1 MAGQQ
6 GCTGTQDHRLNT
18 FPPTTQSQQRPVSRG
33 TQDHRLNTF
42 PPTTQSQQRPV
53 SPGCTGTHDH
63 RLNTFSPK
71 SKVFLPVTASVME
84 HHWSHTLL
92 VSTTGV
98 TVALFIGQHHCQHI
112 TASIPLQVS
121 LCHYLAS
128 PSKYLSLSVLIPGV
142 AVPLFT
148 KSQQA
153 PVTVSTYSRCHYS
166 PSPSKHSSLSVL
178 IPGVTVPL
186 FTKSQQAPVTVSTYS
201 RCHRATIHQLPAST
215 CHCQYLF
222 QVSLC
227 HYSPSPSKYLSLS
240 VLIPGVTVPVFT
252 RWRHSKHSSLSAYLT
267 VKPLYHF
274 SHAPREVG
282 YTADHCHPPHH
293 HHSQNSA
300 I

>member
-1 MAGQQ
+1 MHRYTGPPSEHISTHYSVTAAASQQ
-6 GCTGTQDHRLNT
+6 GYTG
-18 FPPTTQSQQRPVSRG
+18 PPSEHISTHYSVTAAASQQ
-33 TQDHRLNTF
+33 
-42 PPTTQSQQRPV
+42 
-53 SPGCTGTHDH
+53 GCTGTHDH

-153 PVTVSTYSRCHYS
+153 PVTVSTCSRC
-166 PSPSKHSSLSVL
+166 
-178 IPGVTVPL
+178 
-186 FTKSQQAPVTVSTYS
+186 
-201 RCHRATIHQLPAST
+201 RCATIHQLPAST

-282 YTADHCHPPHH
+282 YIADHCHPPHH

>member
-1 MAGQQ
+1 MHRY
-6 GCTGTQDHRLNT
+6 TG
-18 FPPTTQSQQRPVSRG
+18 PPSEHISTHYSVTAAASQQ
-33 TQDHRLNTF
+33 
-42 PPTTQSQQRPV
+42 
-53 SPGCTGTHDH
+53 GCTGTHDH

-71 SKVFLPVTASVME
+71 SKVFLPVTASVIE

-142 AVPLFT
+142 
-148 KSQQA
+148 
-153 PVTVSTYSRCHYS
+153 
-166 PSPSKHSSLSVL
+166 
-178 IPGVTVPL
+178 
-186 FTKSQQAPVTVSTYS
+186 
-201 RCHRATIHQLPAST
+201 
-215 CHCQYLF
+215 
-222 QVSLC
+222 
-227 HYSPSPSKYLSLS
+227 
-240 VLIPGVTVPVFT
+240 TVPVFT

-282 YTADHCHPPHH
+282 YIADHCHPPHH